1 MLENE
6 QVKALRKATEKDT
19 QGFYRVELPSSL
31 LNRSLVTG
39 LHGTSFYYSVVPE
52 EMKNLYASLGLSKY
66 VRPYVLPGLENHQIL
81 LNLSGVK
88 YRADGTD
95 GTVTVNEDALP
106 LGYTYD
112 QTMSL
117 ADYEKLTPLER
128 QVALLQYAV
137 LDEQGKEIQKRQ
149 GTTLENKDSVLAGS
163 VKKQELKTVKSER
176 VSYKNKKLKAKKA
189 AD

>member
-95 GTVTVNEDALP
+95 G
-106 LGYTYD
+106 
-112 QTMSL
+112 
-117 ADYEKLTPLER
+117 R
-128 QVALLQYAV
+128 
-137 LDEQGKEIQKRQ
+137 
-149 GTTLENKDSVLAGS
+149 
-163 VKKQELKTVKSER
+163 
-176 VSYKNKKLKAKKA
+176 
-189 AD
+189 